1 MNFSIVLRIVL
12 ISYGAYLVYN
22 AIQMK
27 STNQIPQLLMGKGF
41 EVSSAKDPAGF
52 IKKMF
57 PQTMVAGIL
66 IFSLSIFDMYANL
79 AKKAVFDVAV
89 ILIIGV
95 VIIVYSILLV
105 NAQKKYLAGYFKDS
119 RNVKK

>member
-1 MNFSIVLRIVL
+1 MRFATALHGINL
-12 ISYGAYLVYN
+12 IL
-22 AIQMK
+22 QC
-27 STNQIPQLLMGKGF
+27 
-41 EVSSAKDPAGF
+41 
-52 IKKMF
+52 
-57 PQTMVAGIL
+57 AGIL